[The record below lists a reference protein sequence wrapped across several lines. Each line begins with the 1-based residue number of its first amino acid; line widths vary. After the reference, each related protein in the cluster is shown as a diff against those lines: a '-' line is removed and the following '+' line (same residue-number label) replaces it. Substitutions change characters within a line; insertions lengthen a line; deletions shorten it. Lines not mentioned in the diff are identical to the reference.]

1 MKDSTVHDS
10 ITGNDGVLKRMRGCW
25 VRIDWE
31 INEIMKN
38 IDSDKKSLQFSSEG
52 NWKISNKSW

>member
-1 MKDSTVHDS
+1 M
-10 ITGNDGVLKRMRGCW
+10 
-25 VRIDWE
+25 RIDWE

-52 NWKISNKSW
+52 NWKISSKSW